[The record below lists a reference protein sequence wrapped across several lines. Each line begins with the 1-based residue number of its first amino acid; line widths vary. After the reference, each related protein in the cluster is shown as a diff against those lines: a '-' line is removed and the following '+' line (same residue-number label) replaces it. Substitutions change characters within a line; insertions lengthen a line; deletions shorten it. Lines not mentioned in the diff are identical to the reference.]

1 MTRGVSLPALAAVVC
16 WAAMAPFAKYA
27 FDSFSADA
35 YLGLRPIIATIAAF
49 AVLAARGV
57 PLRINP
63 AAWPR
68 LVLCGAI
75 GYGIAQIGFVKG
87 LDLTSVSHHSVLVS
101 TSPLISALVL
111 PILHRGHLHGPGL
124 GGVLLGFAG
133 VAMLVGG
140 GGTAGSSIGGD
151 LFVLLSAA
159 VWVGATIWPIP
170 LMARYGVETVN
181 AWMLAVSLLVVI
193 PLTAPALKDVAVH
206 PPGWVAWAAVAYG
219 GIVGVLLGNVL
230 WHRAVREA
238 GLDTAM
244 VYQYLTPLLSLA
256 LAIAFLGERPTVIQ
270 GIGSILILAG
280 VAIVRSRQAREAT
293 AESHVHES
301 EHEVLIAAEA

>member
-1 MTRGVSLPALAAVVC
+1 MYRGVSPSALAAVVC

-35 YLGLRPIIATIAAF
+35 YLGLRPIIATVAAF
-49 AVLAARGV
+49 AVLALRGV
-57 PLRINP
+57 PLRINR
-63 AAWPR
+63 AAWTR
-68 LVLCGAI
+68 LLLCGAI

-101 TSPLISALVL
+101 TSPLIAALIM
-111 PILHRGHLHGPGL
+111 PIIHRTRPHGHGL
-124 GGVLLGFAG
+124 AGMLLGFAG
-133 VAMLVGG
+133 VALLVGG
-140 GGTAGSSIGGD
+140 GGTAGSSISGD

-170 LMARYGVETVN
+170 LMGRYGVETVN
-181 AWMLAVSLLVVI
+181 AWMLALSLIVVI
-193 PLTAPALKDVAVH
+193 PLTAPALKDVVIH

-219 GIVGVLLGNVL
+219 GIVGVLLGNLL

-244 VYQYLTPLLSLA
+244 VYQYLTPLLSLG
-256 LAIAFLGERPTVIQ
+256 LAIVFLDERPTVIQ
-270 GIGSILILAG
+270 GIGSVLILAG
-280 VAIVRSRQAREAT
+280 VAIVRSRQAREVA
-293 AESHVHES
+293 AESPAQEVER
-301 EHEVLIAAEA
+301 EVLIPAQA

>member
-1 MTRGVSLPALAAVVC
+1 MFRGLSLSALAAVIC

-35 YLGLRPIIATIAAF
+35 YLGLRPIIATATAF
-49 AVLAARGV
+49 AVMAARGV
-57 PLRINP
+57 PLKISRP
-63 AAWPR
+63 AWPR
-68 LVLCGAI
+68 LLLCGAI

-87 LDLTSVSHHSVLVS
+87 LDLTSVSHHSVLVA
-101 TSPLISALVL
+101 TSPLIAALIL
-111 PILHRGHLHGPGL
+111 PILHRTRPHGPGL
-124 GGVLLGFAG
+124 AGMLLGFAG
-133 VAMLVGG
+133 VALLVGG

-151 LFVLLSAA
+151 AFVLLSAA

-181 AWMLAVSLLVVI
+181 AWMLALSLMVI
-193 PLTAPALKDVAVH
+193 VPLTAPDLKAVVVD
-206 PPGWVAWAAVAYG
+206 PPGWVAWTAVAYG

-230 WHRAVREA
+230 WHRAVREV
-238 GLDTAM
+238 GLDAAM

-270 GIGSILILAG
+270 GAGSVLILAG
-280 VAIVRSRQAREAT
+280 VAIVRSRQAREAEVALDE
-293 AESHVHES
+293 AERRALVT
-301 EHEVLIAAEA
+301 VEA